1 MQTTITDWLATLS
14 GVIADNIWLAPL
26 LALLAGVL
34 TAFTPCSLSSIPL
47 VIGYVGGAGQK
58 NTKRAFALSVTFAV
72 GMSVTFT
79 TLGVTA
85 SLLGKFMQGAGKW
98 WYLVL
103 GVLMLLMAL
112 QTWEIFNF
120 IPSTNALSKNKKK
133 GFIGA
138 LLAGILGG
146 LFASPCSTPVLVV
159 LLAFVAKEGRI
170 LLGVFL
176 LLLYS
181 LGNST
186 LVLVAGTSVGFVKKL
201 SASEKYGVVSK
212 VLNIIMGTLILLI
225 AFYMF
230 YLGF

>member
-1 MQTTITDWLATLS
+1 MQTLINDWLSTLS
-14 GVIADNIWLAPL
+14 TMIAGNIWLAPL
-26 LALLAGVL
+26 LALFAGVL
-34 TAFTPCSLSSIPL
+34 TAFTPCALSTVPL
-47 VIGYVGGAGQK
+47 VIGYVGGTGQK
-58 NTKRAFALSVTFAV
+58 NPKRAFALSVTFAA

-79 TLGVTA
+79 ALGITA
-85 SLLGKFMQGAGKW
+85 SLLGKFLQGTGKW

-103 GVLMLLMAL
+103 GVLMVLMAL

-120 IPSTNALSKNKKK
+120 IPSTNALSKNKKR

-146 LFASPCSTPVLVV
+146 LFASPCATPVLVV
-159 LLAFVAKEGRI
+159 LLAFVAKEGKI
-170 LLGVFL
+170 LLGFIL

-181 LGNST
+181 FGHSV
-186 LVLVAGTSVGFVKKL
+186 LVLIAGTSVGFVIKL
-201 SASEKYGVVSK
+201 SGSEKYGKASNILK
-212 VLNIIMGTLILLI
+212 IIMGLLMLFI

>member
-1 MQTTITDWLATLS
+1 MVRFS
-14 GVIADNIWLAPL
+14 
-26 LALLAGVL
+26 
-34 TAFTPCSLSSIPL
+34 
-47 VIGYVGGAGQK
+47 
-58 NTKRAFALSVTFAV
+58 
-72 GMSVTFT
+72 
-79 TLGVTA
+79 
-85 SLLGKFMQGAGKW
+85 
-98 WYLVL
+98 
-103 GVLMLLMAL
+103 
-112 QTWEIFNF
+112 
-120 IPSTNALSKNKKK
+120 STNALSKNKKK

-138 LLAGILGG
+138 LLAGVLGG

-159 LLAFVAKEGRI
+159 LLAFVAKEGRV

-201 SASEKYGVVSK
+201 SASEKYGKFSTALK
-212 VLNIIMGTLILLI
+212 IIMGTLILMI